1 MVPVMSHHAAERM
14 LVRLMYDPQLAAR
27 VQTDDAPL
35 RAAGLGDR
43 EIGWLRAVDPRAWRH
58 DPARRRR
65 TLRALVE
72 ELRASSAI
80 ALAET
85 RRVAFLEA
93 FFSSEYFHGAVQARG
108 SLSAAYA
115 DYLRGAGL
123 KTPQLAEVIRL
134 EAELARCRREL
145 EAAGGPDW
153 RPPPAPAKLERVVR
167 APGVSCGAFAPDAL
181 AAIQAVERFL
191 FECSLMP
198 IVVLADDAPPLALPA
213 PTGAPAVKLGL
224 IPTQA
229 GISLVELEP
238 PIYDTIDRAREPI
251 RADAV
256 AAQLVADEVLIPV
269 IS

>member
-1 MVPVMSHHAAERM
+1 MKHHAAERM
-14 LVRLMYDPQLAAR
+14 MVRMMYDPALAER

-35 RAAGLGDR
+35 RAAGLGER
-43 EIGWLRAVDPRAWRH
+43 EISWLRKVDRRAWRH

-72 ELRASSAI
+72 ELKASSAI

-85 RRVAFLEA
+85 KRVAFLEA
-93 FFSSEYFHGAVQARG
+93 FFTSGHFHAAVQARG
-108 SLSAAYA
+108 SLVAAYA
-115 DYLRGAGL
+115 EFLLAAEL
-123 KTPQLAEVIRL
+123 LTPQLPEVVRL

-145 EAAGGPDW
+145 TAAGGPDW
-153 RPPPAPAKLERVVR
+153 RPPARPSRLDSVVR
-167 APGVSCGAFAPDAL
+167 APGVSCGRFSPDAL

-198 IVVLADDAPPLALPA
+198 IVVLADDAPPLELPE
-213 PTGAPAVKLGL
+213 PTGAPKVALGL

-238 PIYDTIDRAREPI
+238 AVFAAIERAREPVPPDEI
-251 RADAV
+251 
-256 AAQLVADEVLIPV
+256 AAQLVQDEVLIPV